1 MDRTARVAAT
11 GWRTERRNG
20 PLARSTPARLAS
32 PRSPSLLTLTEFL
45 MKKIVF
51 GATAA
56 AVVAA
61 GTFGAVSANASA
73 PAAAPAAAVRA
84 DAGNANLQQSTHLT
98 IDAATK
104 AAQATLDAAEK
115 ENQRVSVAV

>member
-1 MDRTARVAAT
+1 
-11 GWRTERRNG
+11 
-20 PLARSTPARLAS
+20 
-32 PRSPSLLTLTEFL
+32 
-45 MKKIVF
+45 MKKILF

-56 AVVAA
+56 AVIAA

-73 PAAAPAAAVRA
+73 PAAAVPAAITA
-84 DAGNANLQQSTHLT
+84 DAGNGNLQQSTHLT
-98 IDAATK
+98 IEAATK